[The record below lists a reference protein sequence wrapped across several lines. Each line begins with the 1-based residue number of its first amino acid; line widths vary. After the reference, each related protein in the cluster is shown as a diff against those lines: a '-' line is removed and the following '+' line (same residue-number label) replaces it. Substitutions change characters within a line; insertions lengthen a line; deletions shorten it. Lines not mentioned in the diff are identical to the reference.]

1 MRIFIAISCCLVLL
15 SSRAWIIGIC
25 YSLCRKLSSRV
36 NTEFIVKTTPRLLF
50 AIFKQYAGFK
60 FEGDYSLI
68 HTLPE
73 QYLIIS
79 NHQSLLDIVVHMNY
93 YNGTRLRFIAK
104 KELGNHVPLVSPM
117 LKSGR
122 HCLVQ
127 RTGGASQAMKAVDKF
142 AVYVRENNIIPVIF
156 PEGSRS
162 KNGELGTFHAAG
174 FRRFLNNAPMPVA
187 VCALDGGWQISSI
200 RKIIQNLKGGSY
212 KIKLLK
218 VYEAPKTKEEQLKI
232 LEEGKAL
239 IGEQLRKW
247 RFAEQAV

>member
-104 KELGNHVPLVSPM
+104 KELGNHVPLVS
-117 LKSGR
+117 
-122 HCLVQ
+122 
-127 RTGGASQAMKAVDKF
+127 QAMKAVDKF
-142 AVYVRENNIIPVIF
+142 ALYARENNIIPVIF

-162 KNGELGTFHAAG
+162 KNGELGTFNAAG

-218 VYEAPKTKEEQLKI
+218 VYEAPTTKEEQLKI
-232 LEEGKAL
+232 LEEGKTL

-247 RFAEQAV
+247 RTAAK